1 MAAPVPLRT
10 YLLLF
15 VAVICLA
22 SAVLFIQLSNVPPLG
37 LSMWR
42 LGLAGLIL
50 APLALREWKRHRPNV
65 DQISL
70 RLAVL
75 PGFVFAAHLVSWV
88 IGARQ
93 TPTANASLIA
103 NMAPIALPGLLY
115 LVAKERVRRT
125 EWIGTGIVLMGL
137 LVLVAGDVHLSAET
151 VKGDLLCV
159 GSMLFLAFY
168 LALGRQRSPQFPG
181 FALYVVPLYLTGSL
195 VCGVLMVATG
205 EPFLPDPGQW
215 KWVLALTFI
224 PTVLGHSLLNYAMKR
239 MRGQVVAVASQT
251 QFIFA
256 GTAAY
261 FIFGAAPALTFYP
274 ASVLAIVGTLFIL
287 RRS

>member
-1 MAAPVPLRT
+1 MAVSVPIRT
-10 YLLLF
+10 YFLLF
-15 VAVICLA
+15 TAVLCLA
-22 SAVLFIQLSNVPPLG
+22 SAVLFIQLSEVPPLG

-42 LGLAGLIL
+42 LGLSGIIL
-50 APLALREWKRHRPNV
+50 APLALFEWRRHRPNV
-65 DQISL
+65 DQIPL
-70 RLAVL
+70 KLAFL
-75 PGFVFAAHLVSWV
+75 PGLVFAAHLVSWV

-103 NMAPIALPGLLY
+103 NMAPIALPWLLY
-115 LVAKERVRRT
+115 AIAKERVRRS
-125 EWIGTGIVLMGL
+125 EWIGTGIVLVGL

-151 VKGDLLCV
+151 VRGDLICF
-159 GSMLFLAFY
+159 GAMLFMALY
-168 LALGRQRSPQFPG
+168 LALARQRSRQFPG
-181 FALYVVPLYLTGSL
+181 FALYVVPLYLSGAL
-195 VCGVLMVATG
+195 ACAVLMMIRG
-205 EPFLPDPGQW
+205 ESFLPAPGQW
-215 KWVLALTFI
+215 KWVLALTLI

-256 GTAAY
+256 STAAY
-261 FIFGAAPALTFYP
+261 FIFGTAPAPTFYL

>member
-1 MAAPVPLRT
+1 MTVSVTIRT

-15 VAVICLA
+15 SAVLCLA
-22 SAVLFIQLSNVPPLG
+22 SAVLFIQISEVPPLG

-42 LGLAGLIL
+42 LGLAGIVL
-50 APLALREWKRHRPNV
+50 APLAFHEYRRHRPNV
-65 DQISL
+65 DHIPL

-75 PGFVFAAHLVSWV
+75 PGVVFAAHLVSWV

-103 NMAPIALPGLLY
+103 NMAPIALPWLLY
-115 LVAKERVRRT
+115 VIAKERVRRT
-125 EWIGTGIVLMGL
+125 EWIGTGIVLAGL

-151 VKGDLLCV
+151 AQGDLLCF
-159 GSMLFLAFY
+159 GSMLFLALY
-168 LALGRQRSPQFPG
+168 LALARQRSPQFPG
-181 FALYVVPLYLTGSL
+181 FALYVVPLYLTGAL
-195 VCGVLMVATG
+195 ACGVFMVAIG
-205 EPFLPDPGQW
+205 EPFLPALGQW
-215 KWVLALTFI
+215 KWVVALTFI
-224 PTVLGHSLLNYAMKR
+224 PTVLGHSLLNYTMKR

-261 FIFGAAPALTFYP
+261 FIFGATPALTFYP